1 MVLQGSMI
9 SFGEEGS
16 VIRSPG
22 AGGVGWGGGRRKEGR
37 ETYTYSLFGFYIRPG
52 RLEDSLAIDR
62 FYRLR
67 VFAEQRPAPGDFS
80 IFSGNNPLRHTGWLL
95 TFIPSIRIRIA
106 TFLQTVYTY
115 IGLHVLFPLS
125 VQMCII
131 TRGSV
136 SSLSSLLR
144 QWKSAEIRQSGQQGV
159 VATLNAVVGSLRRQ
173 KRIELCCKVV
183 SM

>member
-95 TFIPSIRIRIA
+95 TFTLHPDSDC
-106 TFLQTVYTY
+106 Y
-115 IGLHVLFPLS
+115 IFTDGLYIHRAARV
-125 VQMCII
+125 
-131 TRGSV
+131 V
-136 SSLSSLLR
+136 SSLCANVHNNARQRFLSLFFIAPMKER
-144 QWKSAEIRQSGQQGV
+144 GDKTVRAARG
-159 VATLNAVVGSLRRQ
+159 
-173 KRIELCCKVV
+173 CCYP
-183 SM
+183 

>member
-95 TFIPSIRIRIA
+95 TFTLHPDSDC
-106 TFLQTVYTY
+106 Y
-115 IGLHVLFPLS
+115 IFTDGLYIHRLHVLFPLS